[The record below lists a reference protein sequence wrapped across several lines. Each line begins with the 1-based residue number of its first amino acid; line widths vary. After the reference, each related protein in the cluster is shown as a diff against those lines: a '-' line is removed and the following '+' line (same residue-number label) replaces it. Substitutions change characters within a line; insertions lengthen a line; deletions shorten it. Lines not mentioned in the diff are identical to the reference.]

1 MPGFWSGIK
10 VRLSN
15 VQSKMPETDHRCLGG
30 GRSVREFVAERE
42 GFEPSRRYPVY
53 TLSRRAPST
62 TRPPLHAPVRRK
74 TAIYPTAERLQD
86 LVPFHNQDTSRIFA
100 NSCLERR
107 RDEL

>member
-15 VQSKMPETDHRCLGG
+15 VQSKMPETDLASWRGALGPG
-30 GRSVREFVAERE
+30 FVAERE